1 MPFPIDIVVGPV
13 AGLLNNVIDRIF
25 PDKDAQAQQRAEL
38 LLKAQEI
45 DADLAKGQLAINQVE
60 ASSDNLFV
68 AGWRPFIGWVCGVA
82 FAYKFIIQ
90 PLVIFILLASGS
102 TFDAKT
108 LPVLDWA
115 EMSTVLLGLLG
126 LGTLRSIEK
135 VKGA

>member
-1 MPFPIDIVVGPV
+1 MGVLPLVIGPV
-13 AGLLNNVIDRIF
+13 ADLLGNLIDKIF
-25 PDKDAQAQQRAEL
+25 PDKNAQAAQRAEL
-38 LLKAQEI
+38 MLEAQKI

-60 ASSDNLFV
+60 AASDNLFV

-82 FAYKFIIQ
+82 FAYKFILQ
-90 PLVIFILLASGS
+90 PLAVFVLLASGS

-126 LGTLRSIEK
+126 LGTMRSIEK